1 MGSEDINF
9 DFLQKTCRIAVVM
22 LGQTSLALESFQGAH
37 LHQETRSNETQD
49 SSVVHTINHD
59 THVLSPMFLAAA
71 VSTDC

>member
-1 MGSEDINF
+1 M
-9 DFLQKTCRIAVVM
+9 T
-22 LGQTSLALESFQGAH
+22 LALESFQGAH